1 MAYSG
6 SDSDTKINC
15 SSAMTENE
23 TMNDNLNYKI
33 AQSYYVFLYAICFST
48 IKACNYW
55 NDQMQTAI
63 AEHAIELFD
72 KVSNVNPMLST
83 YLPKSTE
90 ICGKT
95 FDIVYTSKHEGMLY
109 CISTSSRDA
118 LAVVISG
125 NTLNNAG
132 FLICFE
138 NSSLACIIQNRK
150 CVKTSQRTKYFFTS
164 S

>member
-1 MAYSG
+1 
-6 SDSDTKINC
+6 
-15 SSAMTENE
+15 MTENE

-63 AEHAIELFD
+63 AEHAIELSD
-72 KVSNVNPMLST
+72 KVSDINPILST

-95 FDIVYTSKHEGMLY
+95 SDTVYTSRHEGKLY
-109 CISTSSRDA
+109 CVSTSSKDA

-125 NTLNNAG
+125 NTMNNAG

-138 NSSLACIIQNRK
+138 NSS
-150 CVKTSQRTKYFFTS
+150 
-164 S
+164 